1 MTAADNVVEV
11 RWAEPGA
18 ADGGAGAR
26 AALADLLE
34 RFGRRALQHLNYRV
48 EVSVLLCD
56 ARLMQTLNTR
66 YRGVAAPTDVLSF
79 AQMEGSAPPPHEQP
93 RGARSERAGPRAMLG
108 CRCASSSGAWSDRAD
123 SRSAAVCWP
132 GGQDQGTV
140 PAAGDVVIA
149 TDVAARQA
157 AARGEPAERELCRL
171 LLHGMLHLV
180 GMDHADPPRE
190 SEPMLQLQE
199 RTLHGLL
206 GDAAPT
212 RRQD

>member
-1 MTAADNVVEV
+1 MTAADTVVEV

-18 ADGGAGAR
+18 TEGGAGAG
-26 AALADLLE
+26 AALADRLE
-34 RFGRRALQHLNYRV
+34 RFGRRALQHLNFRV

-56 ARLMQTLNTR
+56 ARLIQRLNTR

-79 AQMEGSAPPPHEQP
+79 AQLEGSAPPPDEQP
-93 RGARSERAGPRAMLG
+93 RGARSESAGPG
-108 CRCASSSGAWSDRAD
+108 SDPTD
-123 SRSAAVCWP
+123 SRSAAAHWP
-132 GGQDQGTV
+132 GWVDQGTV

-157 AARGEPAERELCRL
+157 TARGEPAERELCRL

-180 GMDHADPPRE
+180 GMDHADPPRAC
-190 SEPMLQLQE
+190 EPMLQLQE

-206 GDAAPT
+206 GDAATT
-212 RRQD
+212 RR

>member
-1 MTAADNVVEV
+1 MTVAGTVVEV
-11 RWAEPGA
+11 RWAECAATGGA
-18 ADGGAGAR
+18 AGAGA
-26 AALADLLE
+26 ALAGLLE
-34 RFGRRALQHLNYRV
+34 RFGRRALQHLGYRL

-56 ARLMQTLNTR
+56 ARLMQELNTR

-79 AQMEGSAPPPHEQP
+79 AQMEARQSPDEQP
-93 RGARSERAGPRAMLG
+93 RGAPRST
-108 CRCASSSGAWSDRAD
+108 
-123 SRSAAVCWP
+123 AARWP
-132 GGQDQGTV
+132 GCADRGTV

-190 SEPMLQLQE
+190 CEPMLLLQE
-199 RTLHGLL
+199 RTLHGLFADL
-206 GDAAPT
+206 AQTT
-212 RRQD
+212 R

>member
-1 MTAADNVVEV
+1 MTAADTVVEV

-18 ADGGAGAR
+18 TDGGDGAGA
-26 AALADLLE
+26 ALAALLE
-34 RFGRRALQHLNYRV
+34 RFGRRALQHLNYRL

-56 ARLMQTLNTR
+56 ACMMQALNAR

-79 AQMEGSAPPPHEQP
+79 ALMEWPAPPPGEQP
-93 RGARSERAGPRAMLG
+93 RGARSEHAGPRAMLG
-108 CRCASSSGAWSDRAD
+108 RRSSSSSGSRSDHTD
-123 SRSAAVCWP
+123 SRSAAPRWP
-132 GGQDQGTV
+132 GYVDQGTV

-190 SEPMLQLQE
+190 CEPMLQLQE
-199 RTLHGLL
+199 RTLHCLL
-206 GDAAPT
+206 GDVAPT
-212 RRQD
+212 TR

>member
-1 MTAADNVVEV
+1 MTVADTVVEV
-11 RWAEPGA
+11 RWAECSATDGA
-18 ADGGAGAR
+18 AGAGA
-26 AALADLLE
+26 ALAGLLE
-34 RFGRRALQHLNYRV
+34 RFGRRALQHLDYRL

-56 ARLMQTLNTR
+56 ARLMQELNTR

-79 AQMEGSAPPPHEQP
+79 AQMEAPAPPPDEQP
-93 RGARSERAGPRAMLG
+93 RGARSAAAGPQAKLG
-108 CRCASSSGAWSDRAD
+108 RRTSSSSVSRSDRAD
-123 SRSAAVCWP
+123 SRNAAGRWP
-132 GGQDQGTV
+132 GGADQGTV

-190 SEPMLQLQE
+190 CEPMLLLQE
-199 RTLHGLL
+199 RTLHRLL
-206 GDAAPT
+206 ADAAPT
-212 RRQD
+212 TR